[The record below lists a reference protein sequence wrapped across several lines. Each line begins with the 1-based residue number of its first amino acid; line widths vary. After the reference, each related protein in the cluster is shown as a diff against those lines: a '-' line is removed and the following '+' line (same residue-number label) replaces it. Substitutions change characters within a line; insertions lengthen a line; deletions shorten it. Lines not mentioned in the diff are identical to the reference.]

1 MQLFHIL
8 LFLTITST
16 YAFLPKIN
24 SQIQQ
29 IVSSKAILSGFISS
43 LTEEFWTDNFLF
55 RELAVN
61 HRYSNFDILYTLLLF
76 ATILNKPILKNS
88 FYKWNAVG
96 RFSIIEKKTKL
107 ILFVI
112 MIIFN
117 RNIENAI

>member
-1 MQLFHIL
+1 MSLFHIL
-8 LFLTITST
+8 LFLVITST

-24 SQIQQ
+24 IQVQ
-29 IVSSKAILSGFISS
+29 QLVSSKAILSGIVSS
-43 LTEEFWTDNFLF
+43 VTEEFWSDNFIF
-55 RELAVN
+55 RELALN
-61 HRYSNFDILYTLLLF
+61 HKYSNFDILYTVLLF
-76 ATILNKPILKNS
+76 ATILNKPILQNS

-107 ILFVI
+107 ILFVV